1 MPGKPPLHL
10 AAEHGRV
17 EEVAVLLAD
26 GAKVDATTKADGV
39 GYTALAAAAAV
50 ILSWW

>member
-39 GYTALAAAAAV
+39 GYTP
-50 ILSWW
+50 SS